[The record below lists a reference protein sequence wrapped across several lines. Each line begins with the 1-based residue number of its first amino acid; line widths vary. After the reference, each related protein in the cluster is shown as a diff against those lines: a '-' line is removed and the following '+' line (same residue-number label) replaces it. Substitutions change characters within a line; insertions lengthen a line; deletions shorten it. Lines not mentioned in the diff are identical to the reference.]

1 MQSAYP
7 SLPQEHTGK
16 RAVPP
21 ALAVRGDMAV
31 LPAASGW
38 TVEALLAG
46 SGLTLARAGSSQPGT
61 TEHDRIGGSA
71 VRDDEPIVREI
82 TTAVYVIPTD
92 APEADGTL
100 AWDKTTMVLASAR
113 AGTARGIGWTY
124 AAAAAQSVI
133 ADVLADVV
141 IGRSALDVP
150 GAAEAMARAVRNIG
164 RPGIAATA
172 ISAVDIAL
180 WDLKARLLGSTVAQ
194 LLGQA
199 RDGVP
204 VYGSGGFT
212 SYDDGQT
219 REQLAGW
226 VNKDRIPR
234 VKIKIGESWGT
245 NEHRDLERVALARE
259 VIGPDADLYVDAN
272 GGYTAG
278 QAVRVAD
285 RLTEYG
291 VTWFEEPVSSQ
302 DLAGLAAVRRQVRP
316 DVAAGEY
323 SWSLADSARLIAAGA
338 VDCLQLDVT
347 RCGGITEF
355 LRGSA
360 LAAAHNLQVS
370 GHCAPNLHA
379 RVGVAVPNLRHVEY
393 FHDHQRIERMFFDGA
408 LDPAGGVLTPDPDQP
423 GLGLIL
429 RESDVERY
437 RRD

>member
-1 MQSAYP
+1 VRPVQV
-7 SLPQEHTGK
+7 
-16 RAVPP
+16 AV
-21 ALAVRGDMAV
+21 
-31 LPAASGW
+31 
-38 TVEALLAG
+38 
-46 SGLTLARAGSSQPGT
+46 SQLT
-61 TEHDRIGGSA
+61 TEHDAKGFS
-71 VRDDEPIVREI
+71 VRDDGLVVREI
-82 TTAVYVIPTD
+82 TSTAYVIPTD

-100 AWDKTTMVLASAR
+100 VWDKTIMVLASAR

-124 AAAAAQSVI
+124 AAAAAGDVI
-133 ADVLADVV
+133 ADVLAGAVV
-141 IGRSALDVP
+141 GRSAMDVP

-180 WDLKARLLGSTVAQ
+180 WDLKARLLGVSVTR

-199 RDGVP
+199 RDNVP

-212 SYDDGQT
+212 SYDEHQT

-226 VNKDRIPR
+226 VEKDRIPR

-245 NEHRDLERVALARE
+245 SERRDLERVALARD
-259 VIGPDADLYVDAN
+259 VIGPDAELYVDAN

-278 QAVRVAD
+278 QAVRVGHRVAQ
-285 RLTEYG
+285 YG
-291 VTWFEEPVSSQ
+291 VSWFEEPVSSQ
-302 DLAGLAAVRRQVRP
+302 DLAGLAAVRREVLP

-323 SWSLADSARLIAAGA
+323 SWSLADSARLIDAGA

-360 LAAAHNLQVS
+360 LAAVHNLQVS

-393 FHDHQRIERMFFDGA
+393 FHDHQRIEQMLFDGA
-408 LDPAGGVLTPDPDQP
+408 LDPDGGIMTPDPDQP
-423 GLGLIL
+423 GLGLTL
-429 RESDVERY
+429 READAEPY
-437 RRD
+437 RRH

>member
-1 MQSAYP
+1 M
-7 SLPQEHTGK
+7 HTRLYLEGAPGNPRPHVGWRLT
-16 RAVPP
+16 RA
-21 ALAVRGDMAV
+21 G
-31 LPAASGW
+31 
-38 TVEALLAG
+38 
-46 SGLTLARAGSSQPGT
+46 AGSSQPGT
-61 TEHDRIGGSA
+61 TEYDRKEVSA
-71 VRDDEPIVREI
+71 VRDDGPIVRDI
-82 TTAVYVIPTD
+82 TAATYVIPTD

-113 AGTARGIGWTY
+113 AGTACGIGWTY

-141 IGRSALDVP
+141 VGRSALDVP

-180 WDLKARLLGSTVAQ
+180 WDLKARLLGSSVAQ

-199 RDGVP
+199 RDSVP

-226 VNKDRIPR
+226 VDKDRIPR
-234 VKIKIGESWGT
+234 VKIKIGESWGAR
-245 NEHRDLERVALARE
+245 EHRDLERVALARE
-259 VIGPDADLYVDAN
+259 VIGPDAELYVDAN
-272 GGYTAG
+272 GGYPAG

-408 LDPAGGVLTPDPDQP
+408 LDPDGGILTPHADQP
-423 GLGLIL
+423 GLGLTL
-429 RESDVERY
+429 RESDAERY

>member
-1 MQSAYP
+1 
-7 SLPQEHTGK
+7 
-16 RAVPP
+16 
-21 ALAVRGDMAV
+21 
-31 LPAASGW
+31 
-38 TVEALLAG
+38 
-46 SGLTLARAGSSQPGT
+46 
-61 TEHDRIGGSA
+61 
-71 VRDDEPIVREI
+71 VRDDGPTVREI

-100 AWDKTTMVLASAR
+100 TWDATTMVVACAH
-113 AGTARGIGWTY
+113 AGAATGTGWTY
-124 AAAAAQSVI
+124 GAAAAQNVI
-133 ADVLADVV
+133 RDVLAGAV
-141 IGRSALDVP
+141 IGHAALDVP

-180 WDLKARLLGSTVAQ
+180 WDLKARLLGCPLTR

-199 RDGVP
+199 HDSVP

-212 SYDDGQT
+212 SYNDKHT

-226 VNKDRIPR
+226 VERDHIPR

-245 NEHRDLERVALARE
+245 REHRDLERVALARE
-259 VIGPDADLYVDAN
+259 VIGPDAELYVDAN
-272 GGYTAG
+272 GGYGAG

-285 RLTEYG
+285 RMADYG
-291 VTWFEEPVSSQ
+291 VSWFEEPVSSQ
-302 DLAGLAAVRRQVRP
+302 DLAGLAAVRRQVLP

-393 FHDHQRIERMFFDGA
+393 FHDHQRIEGMLFDGA
-408 LDPAGGVLTPDPDQP
+408 LAPDGGALAPDPRQP
-423 GLGLIL
+423 GLGLTL
-429 RESDVERY
+429 REPDAERY
-437 RRD
+437 RRS